1 MNIALQGILRLSHR
15 TEIAIKKAGLSRTD
29 SKVNEYKQA
38 DLGLWSNS
46 WMRRVACIMHNI
58 FFYSED
64 KLGKK
69 PNKQVKPTPDNFS
82 TVFSLR
88 GKLKMLL
95 KLMSERTREYNLL
108 LSLRNSRVEH
118 FHFVL

>member
-1 MNIALQGILRLSHR
+1 
-15 TEIAIKKAGLSRTD
+15 
-29 SKVNEYKQA
+29 
-38 DLGLWSNS
+38 
-46 WMRRVACIMHNI
+46 MHNI
-58 FFYSED
+58 FFFIQKINYE
-64 KLGKK
+64 KK